1 MSGTPMKGAP
11 MAAHNGTSPLSP
23 ICVLSIFPL
32 PSQPGMR
39 RPPRSL
45 TFHFVPEG
53 SEVSFGCLTPPG
65 TSRFP
70 SPLFNSLDDTRSR
83 FVVWRCRASTD
94 ELL

>member
-1 MSGTPMKGAP
+1 MSGTPMRGAP
-11 MAAHNGTSPLSP
+11 MAAHKGTSPLSL

-32 PSQPGMR
+32 PSQTGMQP
-39 RPPRSL
+39 PPRSL

-53 SEVSFGCLTPPG
+53 SEVSSGCLTPPG

-70 SPLFNSLDDTRSR
+70 SPLFERLDDTRSR
-83 FVVWRCRASTD
+83 FVAWRCRVSTG